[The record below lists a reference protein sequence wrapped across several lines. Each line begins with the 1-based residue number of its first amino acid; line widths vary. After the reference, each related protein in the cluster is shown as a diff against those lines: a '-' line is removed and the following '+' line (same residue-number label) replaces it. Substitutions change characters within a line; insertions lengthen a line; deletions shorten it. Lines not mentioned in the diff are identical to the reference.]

1 MSNNLKRKIKRK
13 KYVDQRKK
21 SEKELASAIN
31 NIHLPDEC
39 SNCKE
44 PFDKKSKKMAM
55 TWRVVANSERKHLI
69 CPKCWDVIEKIKSL
83 DS

>member
-1 MSNNLKRKIKRK
+1 MSNNLGKKIKRK
-13 KYVDQRKK
+13 KALKQEKLA
-21 SEKELASAIN
+21 EKELQKKIQG
-31 NIHLPDEC
+31 IFLPDEC

-44 PFDKKSKKMAM
+44 PFDKNSKEQAM

-69 CPKCWDVIEKIKSL
+69 CPKCWNVIEKIKSL

>member
-1 MSNNLKRKIKRK
+1 MSNNLGKKIKRK
-13 KYVDQRKK
+13 KALKQEKLA
-21 SEKELASAIN
+21 EKELQKKIQG
-31 NIHLPDEC
+31 IFLPDEC

-44 PFDKKSKKMAM
+44 PFDKKSKEMAM